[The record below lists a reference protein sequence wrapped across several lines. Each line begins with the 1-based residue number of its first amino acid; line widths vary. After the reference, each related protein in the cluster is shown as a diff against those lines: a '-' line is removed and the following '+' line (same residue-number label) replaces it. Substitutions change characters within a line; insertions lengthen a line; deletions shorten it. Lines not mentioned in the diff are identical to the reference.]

1 VSRTT
6 RLVFFLIGATIVAL
20 MVWKA
25 GPATLWTAF
34 RSSAWVVAALIPLWA
49 TVYLLNALAW
59 RMLTSKGGSS
69 IPLPRALLMTVIA
82 FAINYSTPLLSF
94 GGEPLKVVAATRA
107 LGRPRAVGSIVAFR
121 LLHALAHV
129 LCFLLALIPAALLLP
144 FTPLTFGLILLIG
157 AVLLLITVFLFSRH
171 SEGLALHAL
180 HLLRRIPLLK
190 RLAVRLEP
198 RTAMLHEIDTH
209 VTSIYKSAPRRFY
222 AALGVEMVAR
232 LLSLAEYWVILYGL
246 GLGVDPWRA
255 FVVASFSSLVVN
267 ALIFIP
273 FELGT
278 KEGGVYLMFQWL
290 GIAPGLGLAAALL
303 SRVRELMW
311 IAIGWALI
319 WTVED

>member
-20 MVWKA
+20 MIWKA
-25 GPATLWTAF
+25 GPAVLWAGL
-34 RSSAWVVAALIPLWA
+34 RSSAWVVAALLPLWA

-59 RMLTSKGGSS
+59 RMLTSKGGTAIS
-69 IPLPRALLMTVIA
+69 LPRALVMTVVA
-82 FAINYSTPLLSF
+82 FAVNYSTPLLSF
-94 GGEPLKVVAATRA
+94 GGEPLKVMAATRA

-129 LCFLLALIPAALLLP
+129 LCFLFALVPAFFLLPHTPLTVGLILAIGAALLLITI
-144 FTPLTFGLILLIG
+144 F
-157 AVLLLITVFLFSRH
+157 LITRH

-180 HLLRRIPLLK
+180 HLLGRLPLLK

-198 RTAMLHEIDTH
+198 RTAMLHEIDSH
-209 VTSIYKSAPRRFY
+209 VTAIYKSAPRRFY
-222 AALGVEMVAR
+222 AALGIEMLAR

-267 ALIFIP
+267 ALIFVP

-278 KEGGVYLMFQWL
+278 KEGGVYLIFDWL
-290 GIAPGLGLAAALL
+290 GIDPVLGLAAALL
-303 SRVRELMW
+303 SRIRELMW
-311 IAIGWALI
+311 IAIGWAMI
-319 WTVED
+319 WTVD